1 MPKVLAKASSALKKL
16 TTFKAAQDA
25 FLHEV
30 GAVYLSKAET
40 VDPEELR
47 NWQPAGLAWPLMRD
61 LQRRATGMRRHVTE
75 VDGHKVVWMEG
86 GNAKGEAVVL
96 LHGFTSSK
104 ENWLLMAPF
113 LLSRFHVY
121 APDLP
126 GWGESQFIHDADYS
140 MDAQVARVAEWA
152 KKHVKAPAHV
162 VGSSMGGA
170 VAGLL
175 AARHP
180 ELVETLTL
188 MNSAGVRGANASPF
202 EQGLLEGKNGLIART
217 FADVMQLFESV
228 VERNRMAI
236 TLALAPAM
244 YGDFVNRRSVNLHL
258 FSHLVGRTPS
268 EKLPGIDAIK
278 VPTLVLW
285 GEQDRIL
292 DVSCADAIAAVLP
305 HAEVKRLNRVGH
317 LPMIEVPGVTARR
330 LRGFWHRNAAA
341 VPLAQAA

>member
-16 TTFKAAQDA
+16 TPFKAAQEA
-25 FLHEV
+25 FLQEV
-30 GAVYLSKAET
+30 GAVYLNKAET
-40 VDPEELR
+40 VTAEELR
-47 NWQPAGLAWPLMRD
+47 NWQPAGLAWPMLRD
-61 LQRRATGMRRHVTE
+61 LQRRAAGMRRHVTE

-86 GNAKGEAVVL
+86 GNPQGEAVVL

-104 ENWLLMAPF
+104 ENWLLMLPF

-126 GWGESQFIHDADYS
+126 GWGESQFVHDADYS

-152 KKHVKAPAHV
+152 KKHVKGPAHV

-170 VAGLL
+170 IAGLL
-175 AARHP
+175 SARHP
-180 ELVETLTL
+180 ALVETLTL
-188 MNSAGVRGANASPF
+188 MNSAGLRGKNASPF

-217 FADVMQLFESV
+217 FADVMSLFESV
-228 VERNRMAI
+228 VERNRMPI

-244 YGDFVNRRSVNLHL
+244 YGDFVNRRAVNLHL
-258 FSHLVGRTPS
+258 FAQLVGNTPS
-268 EKLPGIDAIK
+268 AKLPGIDAIK

-292 DVSCADAIAAVLP
+292 DVSCAAAFAEVLP
-305 HAEVKRLNRVGH
+305 QAEVKLLRRVGH

-341 VPLAQAA
+341 PLAQAA

>member
-1 MPKVLAKASSALKKL
+1 MSKVLASKSRQKK
-16 TTFKAAQDA
+16 FKVAQEA
-25 FLHEV
+25 FLQEV

-40 VDPEELR
+40 VDPVDLR
-47 NWQPAGLAWPLMRD
+47 NWQPSGLAWPMLRD
-61 LQRRATGMRRHVTE
+61 LQRRAAGMRRHVTE

-86 GNAKGEAVVL
+86 GNPQGEAIVL

-104 ENWLLMAPF
+104 ENWLLMLPF

-140 MDAQVARVAEWA
+140 MDTQVARVAEWA
-152 KKHVKAPAHV
+152 RKHVKVPAHV

-170 VAGLL
+170 IAGLL

-180 ELVETLTL
+180 QLVETLTL
-188 MNSAGVRGANASPF
+188 MNSAGLRGKNASPF
-202 EQGLLEGKNGLIART
+202 EKGLLDGKNGLIART
-217 FADVMQLFESV
+217 FADVMSLFESV
-228 VERNRMAI
+228 VERNRMPI

-244 YGDFVNRRSVNLHL
+244 YGDFVNRRAVNLHL
-258 FSHLVGRTPS
+258 FSHLVGKTPS

-292 DVSCADAIAAVLP
+292 DVSCAEAFAALLP
-305 HAEVKRLNRVGH
+305 HAEVKLLRRVGH

-341 VPLAQAA
+341 PIAQAA

>member
-1 MPKVLAKASSALKKL
+1 MPKVLAKASSVLKKL
-16 TTFKAAQDA
+16 TPFKAAQEA
-25 FLHEV
+25 FLQEV
-30 GAVYLSKAET
+30 GAVYLSKAEK
-40 VDPEELR
+40 VEAEDLR
-47 NWQPAGLAWPLMRD
+47 NWQPAGLAWPMLRD
-61 LQRRATGMRRHVTE
+61 LQRRAAGMRRHVAE

-86 GNAKGEAVVL
+86 GNPQGEPVVL

-104 ENWLLMAPF
+104 ENWLLMLPF

-152 KKHVKAPAHV
+152 QKHVKSSFHV

-170 VAGLL
+170 IAGLL

-180 ELVETLTL
+180 QLVETLTL
-188 MNSAGVRGANASPF
+188 MNSAGLRGKNASPF

-217 FADVMQLFESV
+217 FADVMALFESV

-258 FSHLVGRTPS
+258 FSHLVGKTPS
-268 EKLPGIDAIK
+268 EKLPGVDAIK

-292 DVSCADAIAAVLP
+292 DVSCASAFAELLP
-305 HAEVKRLNRVGH
+305 HAEVKLLRRVGH

-341 VPLAQAA
+341 PLAQAA

>member
-1 MPKVLAKASSALKKL
+1 MSKVLTKASPKL

-25 FLHEV
+25 FLKEV
-30 GAVYLSKAET
+30 GAVYLAKAE
-40 VDPEELR
+40 VADVEALR
-47 NWQPAGLAWPLMRD
+47 NWQPAGHAWPLLRD
-61 LQRRATGMRRHVTE
+61 LQRRAAGMRRHVTE

-86 GNAKGEAVVL
+86 GNVKGEPVVL

-104 ENWLLMAPF
+104 ENWLLLMPF

-152 KKHVKAPAHV
+152 QKHVKASAHV

-170 VAGLL
+170 IAGLL

-180 ELVETLTL
+180 QLVETLTL
-188 MNSAGVRGANASPF
+188 MNSAGLRGENASPF
-202 EQGLLEGKNGLIART
+202 EKGLLEGKNGLIAST
-217 FADVMQLFESV
+217 FADVMQLFDSV

-244 YGDFVNRRSVNLHL
+244 YGDFVNRRLVNLHL
-258 FSHLVGRTPS
+258 FSYLVGKTPS

-278 VPTLVLW
+278 APTLVLW
-285 GEQDRIL
+285 GEKDRIL
-292 DVSCADAIAAVLP
+292 DVSCADAFAAVLP
-305 HAEVKRLNRVGH
+305 HAEVKRLRRVGH
-317 LPMIEVPGVTARR
+317 LPMVEVPGVTARR
-330 LRGFWHRNAAA
+330 LRGFWHRHAAL
-341 VPLAQAA
+341 PLAQAA

>member
-1 MPKVLAKASSALKKL
+1 MPKVLAKASSAIKKL

-40 VDPEELR
+40 VDAEELR
-47 NWQPAGLAWPLMRD
+47 NWQPVGLAWPLMRD

-86 GNAKGEAVVL
+86 GNTKGEAVVL

-140 MDAQVARVAEWA
+140 MDAQVARVADWA
-152 KKHVKAPAHV
+152 QKHVKAPAHI

-170 VAGLL
+170 IAGLL

-180 ELVETLTL
+180 QLVETLTL
-188 MNSAGVRGANASPF
+188 MNSAGLRGANASPF
-202 EQGLLEGKNGLIART
+202 EQALLEGKNGLIVCT

-244 YGDFVNRRSVNLHL
+244 YGDFVNRRAVNLHL
-258 FSHLVGRTPS
+258 FSHLVGKTPS

-292 DVSCADAIAAVLP
+292 DVSCADAFVAVLP
-305 HAEVKRLNRVGH
+305 HAEVKRLRRVGH

-330 LRGFWHRNAAA
+330 LRGFWHRNAV